1 MNIQFDSKNE
11 EKKIYEF
18 YNNIQLFGNVG
29 M

>member
-11 EKKIYEF
+11 EKKINEL